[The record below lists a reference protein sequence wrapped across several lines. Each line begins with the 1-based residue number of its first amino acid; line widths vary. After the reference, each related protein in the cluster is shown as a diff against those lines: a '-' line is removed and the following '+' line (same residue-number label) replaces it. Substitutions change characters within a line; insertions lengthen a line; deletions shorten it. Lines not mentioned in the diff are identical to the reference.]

1 MNIYVL
7 ISTIINIIKQ
17 KLQKIKERIHRNIMI
32 IMTRNHHPQ
41 YQIDEV
47 DKGKDKN
54 IEEPKNIELL
64 REFKTKNNLSCGY
77 QKAFFKKRTLSE
89 RGNANITYRFLKNN
103 DEILHNHTY
112 ETYLEQ

>member
-64 REFKTKNNLSCGY
+64 KEFKTKKN
-77 QKAFFKKRTLSE
+77 FHVDIKKP
-89 RGNANITYRFLKNN
+89 FLKN
-103 DEILHNHTY
+103 EP
-112 ETYLEQ
+112 